1 MSTSALSSYLHII
14 VMQNIAMNYVALLRL
29 KLKFIKKIVLNK
41 IKQVNYKIKSRQI
54 LHMKGGSTPDAAMDI
69 MH

>member
-1 MSTSALSSYLHII
+1 
-14 VMQNIAMNYVALLRL
+14 MQNIAMNYVALLRL